1 MRKNYSC
8 NNNNGLD
15 SLIRILMG
23 FSGIVAFPD
32 IKAGIQMVLEDILLQ
47 EQFPS
52 TCLLNNRDHSQSF
65 HVMRNLFTITK
76 YDKRTKDIIILGEY
90 EFSNISPLFL
100 LLLSLFS
107 LIECKK

>member
-1 MRKNYSC
+1 MFLFLFSSLACHRSYIYHQSISELLRKDYSC

-76 YDKRTKDIIILGEY
+76 YEENKRY
-90 EFSNISPLFL
+90 YCP
-100 LLLSLFS
+100 
-107 LIECKK
+107 